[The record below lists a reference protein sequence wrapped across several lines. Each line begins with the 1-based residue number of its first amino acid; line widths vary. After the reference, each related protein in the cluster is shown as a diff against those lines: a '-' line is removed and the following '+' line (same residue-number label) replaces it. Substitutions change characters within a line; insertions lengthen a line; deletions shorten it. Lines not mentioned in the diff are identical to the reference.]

1 MVDGL
6 LFMSHLSTAMRG
18 VFKKKKK
25 IQKIRKIS
33 IGNFRLG
40 KVRSICHKSQSFTGL
55 SLSLLRTDALV
66 NCSAIFFGNCPR
78 EITMDTSKRTYELPM
93 TFPDRVVRL
102 IYGLSNRKSSLTNQV

>member
-6 LFMSHLSTAMRG
+6 LFMSHPCTAMRG
-18 VFKKKKK
+18 VLKKKRM
-25 IQKIRKIS
+25 QKIRKTS

-40 KVRSICHKSQSFTGL
+40 KGRSICHKSQSFTGL

-66 NCSAIFFGNCPR
+66 NCSAIFFFRNCPQ

-102 IYGLSNRKSSLTNQV
+102 IYGLSNHKSSLTN